1 MKTLPDRPRLTPA
14 VADTRRC
21 VRKVFENLG
30 VNDTTVLVGFSGGA
44 DSLALLSA
52 VAFEAKKYSI
62 KPIAVIIDHGL
73 QDDSAQVAIAAKQT
87 AESLGV
93 EAAVKTVEVGT
104 EGGLENAARDAR
116 YEALNRAMQ
125 EFQAEYLL
133 LGHNL
138 NDQAESVLLG
148 LMRGSGPRSIAGM
161 REVTGS
167 ILRPL
172 LSMTRDELRQAC
184 QDQGLEFWEDPH
196 NQDPKFARVQIRQI
210 LGQLENSGSQG
221 VVQALARTAEQM
233 HESEEIIRPVIEAEM
248 KKINNPKEVD
258 IEILQSQEPAVRR
271 RVIHKLGQLNGAELT
286 RTHVLEV
293 EKLVTNWHGQKPLN
307 LPGITVSR
315 VGTHLHFD

>member
-1 MKTLPDRPRLTPA
+1 MPDRPRLTPA

-21 VRKVFENLG
+21 VRTVFETLG
-30 VNDTTVLVGFSGGA
+30 VQDTTVLVGFSGGA

-52 VAFEAKKYSI
+52 VAFEAEKYSI
-62 KPIAVIIDHGL
+62 KPIAVIVDHQL
-73 QDDSAQVAIAAKQT
+73 QNESAQVALDAKQT

-93 EAAVKTVEVGT
+93 EAVVKTVEVGT

-116 YEALNRAMQ
+116 YEALNDAM
-125 EFQAEYLL
+125 EELNAEYLL

-161 REVTGS
+161 REVSGS

-184 QDQGLEFWEDPH
+184 QDQGLEFWDDPH
-196 NQDPKFARVQIRQI
+196 NDDPKFSRVQIRQI
-210 LGQLENSGSQG
+210 LTELEQSGSQG
-221 VVQALARTAEQM
+221 VVQALARTADQM
-233 HESEEIIRPVIEAEM
+233 FESEEIIGPVIEAEIQQ
-248 KKINNPKEVD
+248 INNPQEVD
-258 IEILQSQEPAVRR
+258 VEFLQSLTTAVRR
-271 RVIHKLGQLNGAELT
+271 RVIHKLGQLNSADLS
-286 RTHVLEV
+286 RVHVLEV

-315 VGTHLHFD
+315 VGNHLHFD